1 MFYDFQ
7 CYCAILFQRF
17 CLKFSE
23 SNSQFS
29 MYLGIFIVGLIYTL
43 ISVAGLWLSRKRYP
57 KSLNI
62 EKNENGS
69 RTRVQN

>member
-1 MFYDFQ
+1 
-7 CYCAILFQRF
+7 
-17 CLKFSE
+17 
-23 SNSQFS
+23 